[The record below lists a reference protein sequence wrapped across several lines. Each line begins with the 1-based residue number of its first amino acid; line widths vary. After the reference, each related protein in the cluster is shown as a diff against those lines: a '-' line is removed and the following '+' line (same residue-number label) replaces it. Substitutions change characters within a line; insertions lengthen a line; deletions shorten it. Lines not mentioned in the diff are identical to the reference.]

1 MNKIFLKECFLQK
14 TNQYEAL
21 DVLSKDE
28 NDLKLG
34 SFLFLCFDEKKDKEK
49 KLVFAKTKVKDG
61 NIEGEEK
68 TIGILSEEDA
78 KEIKPYLEVGRMD
91 LYECRISRFDKDGD
105 ENKRFSIAIFI
116 VSKEHANQQ
125 QDRAEE
131 ILNQLMMKLNLSKL

>member
-14 TNQYEAL
+14 TNQYDAL
-21 DVLSKDE
+21 EVLS
-28 NDLKLG
+28 NDKNALNLG
-34 SFLFLCFDEKKDKEK
+34 SELFLCFDEKKDKEK

-61 NIEGEEK
+61 NIEGEER

-125 QDRAEE
+125 QDRAEANPQPIDDE
-131 ILNQLMMKLNLSKL
+131 A

>member
-91 LYECRISRFDKDGD
+91 LYECRISRFDKNGD

-125 QDRAEE
+125 QDRAEANPQPIDDE
-131 ILNQLMMKLNLSKL
+131 A

>member
-1 MNKIFLKECFLQK
+1 MDEIFLKECFLQK

-34 SFLFLCFDEKKDKEK
+34 SSLFLCFDEKNDKEK

-78 KEIKPYLEVGRMD
+78 KGFKPYLDVERTD
-91 LYECRISRFDKDGD
+91 LYECRISKFDKDGD

-125 QDRAEE
+125 QARAEANPQPIDDE
-131 ILNQLMMKLNLSKL
+131 A

>member
-1 MNKIFLKECFLQK
+1 MDKIFLKECFLQK

-34 SFLFLCFDEKKDKEK
+34 SSLFLCFDEKNDKEK

-61 NIEGEEK
+61 NLEGEEK

-78 KEIKPYLEVGRMD
+78 KEIKLYLEVGRMD

-125 QDRAEE
+125 QDRAEANPQPIDDE
-131 ILNQLMMKLNLSKL
+131 A

>member
-1 MNKIFLKECFLQK
+1 MDEIFLKECFLQK

-34 SFLFLCFDEKKDKEK
+34 SSLFLCFDEKNDKEK

-125 QDRAEE
+125 QDRAEANPQPIDDE
-131 ILNQLMMKLNLSKL
+131 A

>member
-78 KEIKPYLEVGRMD
+78 KEIKPYLEVRRMD

-125 QDRAEE
+125 QDRAEANPQPIDDE
-131 ILNQLMMKLNLSKL
+131 A

>member
-1 MNKIFLKECFLQK
+1 MDKIFLKECFLQK

-34 SFLFLCFDEKKDKEK
+34 SSLFLCFDEKNDKEK

-61 NIEGEEK
+61 NIEGEGK

-125 QDRAEE
+125 QDRAEANPQPIDDE
-131 ILNQLMMKLNLSKL
+131 A

>member
-125 QDRAEE
+125 QDRAEA
-131 ILNQLMMKLNLSKL
+131 NQSSTN

>member
-34 SFLFLCFDEKKDKEK
+34 SFLFLCFDEEKDKEK

-125 QDRAEE
+125 QDRVEANPQPIDDEV
-131 ILNQLMMKLNLSKL
+131 

>member
-1 MNKIFLKECFLQK
+1 MDEIFLKECFLQK

-34 SFLFLCFDEKKDKEK
+34 SSLFLCFDEKNDKEK

-125 QDRAEE
+125 QDRAEANPQTIDDE
-131 ILNQLMMKLNLSKL
+131 A

>member
-34 SFLFLCFDEKKDKEK
+34 SSLFLCFDEKNDKEK
-49 KLVFAKTKVKDG
+49 KLVFSNTKVKDG

-125 QDRAEE
+125 QDRAEANPQPIDDE
-131 ILNQLMMKLNLSKL
+131 A

>member
-1 MNKIFLKECFLQK
+1 MNIIFLKECFLQK
-14 TNQYEAL
+14 TNHYEAL

-34 SFLFLCFDEKKDKEK
+34 SSLFLCFDEKNDKEK

-125 QDRAEE
+125 QDRAEANPQPIDDE
-131 ILNQLMMKLNLSKL
+131 A

>member
-1 MNKIFLKECFLQK
+1 MDKIFLKECFLQK

-28 NDLKLG
+28 NYLKLG
-34 SFLFLCFDEKKDKEK
+34 SSLFLCFDEKNDKEK

-68 TIGILSEEDA
+68 TIGVLSDEDA
-78 KEIKPYLEVGRMD
+78 KDIKPYLDVERTD
-91 LYECRISRFDKDGD
+91 LYECRISRYNKDGD

-116 VSKEHANQQ
+116 VSKEHVNRQQERPDANPQHNGEG
-125 QDRAEE
+125 A
-131 ILNQLMMKLNLSKL
+131 

>member
-1 MNKIFLKECFLQK
+1 MKKIFLKECFLQK
-14 TNQYEAL
+14 TNRYEAL

-28 NDLKLG
+28 NYLKLG
-34 SFLFLCFDEKKDKEK
+34 SSLFLCFDEKNDKEK

-61 NIEGEEK
+61 NIEGEEKTIEK

-125 QDRAEE
+125 QDRAEANPQPIDDE
-131 ILNQLMMKLNLSKL
+131 A

>member
-1 MNKIFLKECFLQK
+1 MDEIFLKECFLQK

-34 SFLFLCFDEKKDKEK
+34 SSLFLCFDEKNDKEK
-49 KLVFAKTKVKDG
+49 KLVFAKTKVKDV

-68 TIGILSEEDA
+68 TIERTIGILSEEDA

-125 QDRAEE
+125 QDRAEANPQPIDDE
-131 ILNQLMMKLNLSKL
+131 A

>member
-125 QDRAEE
+125 QDRAEA
-131 ILNQLMMKLNLSKL
+131 NHSSTN

>member
-1 MNKIFLKECFLQK
+1 MDKIFLKECFLQK

-34 SFLFLCFDEKKDKEK
+34 SSLFLCFDEKNDKEK

-91 LYECRISRFDKDGD
+91 LYESRISRFDMDGD

-125 QDRAEE
+125 QDRAEANPQPIDDE
-131 ILNQLMMKLNLSKL
+131 A

>member
-1 MNKIFLKECFLQK
+1 MDKIFLKECFLQK

-34 SFLFLCFDEKKDKEK
+34 SSLFLCFDEKNDKEK
-49 KLVFAKTKVKDG
+49 KLVFAKTKVKDV

-78 KEIKPYLEVGRMD
+78 KEIKPYLEVERMD

-125 QDRAEE
+125 QDRAEANPQPIDDE
-131 ILNQLMMKLNLSKL
+131 A

>member
-1 MNKIFLKECFLQK
+1 MNKLFLKECFLQK

-34 SFLFLCFDEKKDKEK
+34 SSLFLCFDEKNDKEK
-49 KLVFAKTKVKDG
+49 KLVFAKKTIND
-61 NIEGEEK
+61 NERK
-68 TIGILSEEDA
+68 TIGVLSDEDA

-116 VSKEHANQQ
+116 VSKEHANQ
-125 QDRAEE
+125 R
-131 ILNQLMMKLNLSKL
+131 

>member
-91 LYECRISRFDKDGD
+91 LYECRISKFDKDGD

-116 VSKEHANQQ
+116 VSKDYVNRQQ
-125 QDRAEE
+125 GKARR
-131 ILNQLMMKLNLSKL
+131 

>member
-1 MNKIFLKECFLQK
+1 MDKIFLKECFLQK

-34 SFLFLCFDEKKDKEK
+34 SSLFLCFDEKNDKGK

-125 QDRAEE
+125 QDRAEANPQPIDDE
-131 ILNQLMMKLNLSKL
+131 A

>member
-91 LYECRISRFDKDGD
+91 LYECRISRFDMDGD

-125 QDRAEE
+125 QDRAEANPQPIDDE
-131 ILNQLMMKLNLSKL
+131 A

>member
-1 MNKIFLKECFLQK
+1 MKKIFLKECFLQK

-34 SFLFLCFDEKKDKEK
+34 SSLFLCFDEKNDKEK

-91 LYECRISRFDKDGD
+91 LYECLISRFDKDGD

-125 QDRAEE
+125 QDRAEANPQQIDDE
-131 ILNQLMMKLNLSKL
+131 A

>member
-1 MNKIFLKECFLQK
+1 MGKIFLKECFLQK

-28 NDLKLG
+28 NYLKLG
-34 SFLFLCFDEKKDKEK
+34 SSLFLCFDEKNDKEK

-125 QDRAEE
+125 QDRAEANPQTIDDE
-131 ILNQLMMKLNLSKL
+131 A

>member
-1 MNKIFLKECFLQK
+1 MLRKLDKIFLKECFLQK

-34 SFLFLCFDEKKDKEK
+34 SSLFLCFDEKNDKEK

-125 QDRAEE
+125 QDRAEANPQPIE
-131 ILNQLMMKLNLSKL
+131 DEA

>member
-34 SFLFLCFDEKKDKEK
+34 SSLFLCFDEKNDKEK

-78 KEIKPYLEVGRMD
+78 KEIKSYLEVGRMD
-91 LYECRISRFDKDGD
+91 LYECRISRFDKEGD

-125 QDRAEE
+125 QDRAEANPQPIDDE
-131 ILNQLMMKLNLSKL
+131 A

>member
-1 MNKIFLKECFLQK
+1 MNIIFLKECFLQK

-28 NDLKLG
+28 NDSKLG
-34 SFLFLCFDEKKDKEK
+34 SSLFLCFDEKNDKEK
-49 KLVFAKTKVKDG
+49 KLVFAKIKVKDG

-116 VSKEHANQQ
+116 VSKEHANLQQ
-125 QDRAEE
+125 
-131 ILNQLMMKLNLSKL
+131 

>member
-34 SFLFLCFDEKKDKEK
+34 SSLFLCFDEKNDKEK

-125 QDRAEE
+125 QDRAETNPQPIDDE
-131 ILNQLMMKLNLSKL
+131 A